1 MNWRKTLLI
10 CFIILIAGGG
20 LTALIFST
28 EPTATRSGAT
38 QETAM
43 LVDVIEVRHGNFQP
57 TIQAMGT
64 VIPSQDIM
72 LSPRVSG
79 QIIERAEEFTPG
91 GHVEKGDMLLQIDP
105 ADYKNTLQQRKGD
118 LQQAMADL
126 NLEMGRQEAAKKEY
140 QLYGDTLSGQNKA
153 RVLRQPQLESA
164 RASVESA
171 QAAVEAA
178 ELNLERTTIRAP
190 FDAHILSR
198 NVNVGSQVAPGNT
211 LGRLV
216 GLETYWI
223 EATIPLSKLRWLNI
237 SEGNSSQGSEVRI
250 RNRTAWQDGEFRTG
264 SLFKMVGTLEEQTRM
279 ARVLITVPDPLAY
292 RDENSGAPSMMI
304 GSFVETSIKAVEL
317 EDVIRLNRDYVRQ
330 DETVWVME
338 DGKLR
343 IHEVDIVMQDAN
355 YAYISDGLSE
365 NARVVTTNL
374 STVTD
379 GAGLRLEGSG
389 SETTSQ
395 QDTVNSEQ

>member
-1 MNWRKTLLI
+1 MNWKKTLLV

-20 LTALIFST
+20 LTTLIFST

-38 QETAM
+38 QDTAM
-43 LVDVIEVRHGNFQP
+43 LVDVIEVERGNFQP

-64 VIPSQDIM
+64 IVPSQDIT

-79 QIIERAEEFTPG
+79 QIVERAEEFTPG
-91 GHVEKGDMLLQIDP
+91 GHVEKGDMLLKIDP
-105 ADYKNTLQQRKGD
+105 ADYKNTLKQRRSE
-118 LQQAMADL
+118 LQQAKADL
-126 NLEMGRQEAAKKEY
+126 NLEMGRKQAAEKGY
-140 QLYGDTLSGQNKA
+140 QIYGDTLSEQNKA
-153 RVLRQPQLESA
+153 RVLRQPQVESA

-198 NVNVGSQVAPGNT
+198 NVNVGSQVAPGNN

-216 GLETYWI
+216 GLENYWV

-237 SEGNSSQGSEVRI
+237 SESSSSQGSEVKI
-250 RNRTAWQDGEFRTG
+250 RNRTAWQDGEFRNG
-264 SLFKMVGTLEEQTRM
+264 RLYKMVGTLEEQTRM
-279 ARVLITVPDPLAY
+279 ARVLINVPDPLAY
-292 RDENSGAPSMMI
+292 RSEHSGMPSLMI
-304 GSFVETSIKAVEL
+304 GSFVETNIKAEEL
-317 EDVIRLNRDYVRQ
+317 KNVIRLNRDYVRQ

-343 IHEVDIVMQDAN
+343 IHEVNIVMQDAN
-355 YAYISDGLSE
+355 YAYISDGLSGD
-365 NARVVTTNL
+365 AQVVTTNL

-379 GAGLRLEGSG
+379 GARLRLEGSG
-389 SETTSQ
+389 SETTSPQ
-395 QDTVNSEQ
+395 ESVIS